1 MMSIASFVFRAIHA
15 TRMTAAV
22 VFCTLAALPFTGCQT
37 ASSLPGPTAAQAPG
51 ALAPGDTLNISFP
64 GAPELN
70 QVQKIRADGKISLPM
85 IGDVDAAGKRLSTF
99 QSDLAGLY
107 RLQLKNTEV
116 FVSLQSSATIVYVSG
131 AVMRPGKILLDRP
144 MTVLEAIMEAGGV
157 TGLANLKKVVVVR
170 ESEGEHLTQT
180 LDLSPAL
187 RGQKTHAFSLRA
199 YDIIHVPE
207 RFF

>member
-1 MMSIASFVFRAIHA
+1 MMSITTSVLRRFESS
-15 TRMTAAV
+15 RMV
-22 VFCTLAALPFTGCQT
+22 LTLTLCLLILGGLSGCQT
-37 ASSLPGPTAAQAPG
+37 ASSLSGSATQPPG
-51 ALAPGDTLNISFP
+51 ALASGDTLTISFP

-85 IGDVDAAGKRLSTF
+85 VGDVDAAGKRLSVL
-99 QSDLAGLY
+99 QSDLANIY
-107 RLQLKNTEV
+107 RTQLKNTEV
-116 FVSLQSSATIVYVSG
+116 FVSLQTSATLVYVSG
-131 AVMRPGKILLDRP
+131 AVTHPGKILLDRP

-157 TGLANLKKVVVVR
+157 TGLANLRKVVVVR
-170 ESEGEHLTQT
+170 ESGGEHQTQT

-187 RGQKTHAFSLRA
+187 RGKTAPAFSLRA